1 MWGCYVWSEMMER
14 TNHFITTTMTII
26 RWVSSYK
33 VTLPHLA
40 SAAPRVHS
48 AGHRLHLHP
57 LQRPP
62 RRPHHRRHDSLPRHH
77 GLSGLQV
84 GRQKL
89 WILHFQLRAHNHRF
103 DQWQYFF
110 SRNPN
115 FFIPAEFL
123 MVCNSSINFLLYVM
137 FAPKFRMK
145 VGMMWTN
152 VVRSL
157 SFSDQSKVNRSA
169 EIIFT
174 TCSQKF

>member
-14 TNHFITTTMTII
+14 TNHFITITMTII
-26 RWVSSYK
+26 RWVSSNK
-33 VTLPHLA
+33 VPLTTW
-40 SAAPRVHS
+40 
-48 AGHRLHLHP
+48 P
-57 LQRPP
+57 LQ
-62 RRPHHRRHDSLPRHH
+62 HRVYTLLAIVCIFILCNVLPAVLITADMTHFNAITACLDFKSDDRNF
-77 GLSGLQV
+77 GYSTSNSVLTIIGWVISDNIFLEILTFLS
-84 GRQKL
+84 
-89 WILHFQLRAHNHRF
+89 
-103 DQWQYFF
+103 
-110 SRNPN
+110 
-115 FFIPAEFL
+115 PAEFL